1 MPSRSVATS
10 VKPTRSNRRTRTPKS
25 SQHPAPQLSVGSRH
39 ILAAEHPPE
48 GRVTKQEMVLD
59 LLSGRKGTTI
69 AEIMQVT
76 SWQQH
81 SVRGFLSGTV
91 KKKLGFDLTSFK
103 GKDDV
108 RRYRIAPLPR
118 R

>member
-1 MPSRSVATS
+1 
-10 VKPTRSNRRTRTPKS
+10 
-25 SQHPAPQLSVGSRH
+25 
-39 ILAAEHPPE
+39 
-48 GRVTKQEMVLD
+48 MVLD

-91 KKKLGFDLTSFK
+91 KKKLGFDLTSSK

>member
-10 VKPTRSNRRTRTPKS
+10 VNPTRSNRRTRTPKS
-25 SQHPAPQLSVGSRH
+25 SQHTAQQLTVRSRD
-39 ILAAEHPPE
+39 ISEAEHPPE

>member
-1 MPSRSVATS
+1 M
-10 VKPTRSNRRTRTPKS
+10 
-25 SQHPAPQLSVGSRH
+25 
-39 ILAAEHPPE
+39 
-48 GRVTKQEMVLD
+48 TKQEMVLD

>member
-1 MPSRSVATS
+1 MANRSVATS

-25 SQHPAPQLSVGSRH
+25 APHPAPQLSVGSRH
-39 ILAAEHPPE
+39 ITAAEHPPE
-48 GRVTKQEMVLD
+48 GRVTKQDMVLD

-76 SWQQH
+76 SWLQH